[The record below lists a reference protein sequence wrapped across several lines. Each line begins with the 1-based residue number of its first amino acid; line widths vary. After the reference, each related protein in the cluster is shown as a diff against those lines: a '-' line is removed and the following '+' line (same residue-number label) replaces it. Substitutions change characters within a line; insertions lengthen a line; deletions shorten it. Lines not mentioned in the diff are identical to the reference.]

1 MADALGSDGMTG
13 PAGPVRASE
22 VTRGRG
28 TVGRRVRGEGGG
40 EAMPNRAY
48 RWFRGAGAPSVIGV
62 RVVIALVMLLTAA
75 CTPSEAQPFTPVDL
89 SDTSPA
95 ETSSRAPTG
104 SSPQDPARPAAPRE
118 ETVEVAPGVRVVVEW
133 PAAPD
138 ADTTT
143 MIEVL
148 RDYFAG
154 AFRAVV
160 SGGRDT
166 GYLDVVEYDAVDDA
180 SSWVGAFLDERRSVR
195 GTARLYALNVSAVS
209 GSGDDRGA
217 QLDVCVD
224 ESKMRLLDS
233 STGKPVTGQPDWTRK
248 PFLQSAAMGR
258 AADGGWRIRLFRHAK
273 LPDERAKG
281 CLR

>member
-1 MADALGSDGMTG
+1 M
-13 PAGPVRASE
+13 
-22 VTRGRG
+22 
-28 TVGRRVRGEGGG
+28 
-40 EAMPNRAY
+40 
-48 RWFRGAGAPSVIGV
+48 IGV

-75 CTPSEAQPFTPVDL
+75 CTPSAAQPFTPVDL
-89 SDTSPA
+89 SA
-95 ETSSRAPTG
+95 EA
-104 SSPQDPARPAAPRE
+104 SSPGSAQPSPGGSDQTVPRV
-118 ETVEVAPGVRVVVEW
+118 ETVKVAPEVRVVVEW

-138 ADTTT
+138 ADTTA

-160 SGGRDT
+160 SQGRDT

-195 GTARLYALNVSAVS
+195 GTARLYALNVSAAS

-224 ESKMRLLDS
+224 ESKMRLLDL
-233 STGKPVTGQPDWTRK
+233 STGKPVARQPEWTRK

>member
-1 MADALGSDGMTG
+1 M
-13 PAGPVRASE
+13 
-22 VTRGRG
+22 
-28 TVGRRVRGEGGG
+28 
-40 EAMPNRAY
+40 
-48 RWFRGAGAPSVIGV
+48 
-62 RVVIALVMLLTAA
+62 RVVIALVMLLSAA
-75 CTPSEAQPFTPVDL
+75 CTPSEAQPFAPADL
-89 SDTSPA
+89 SAEASPGESPLDA
-95 ETSSRAPTG
+95 AS
-104 SSPQDPARPAAPRE
+104 SSPWDPARQAAPRA
-118 ETVEVAPGVRVVVEW
+118 ETVKVAPGVRVVVEW

-138 ADTTT
+138 ADTTA

-160 SGGRDT
+160 SEGRDT
-166 GYLDVVEYDAVDDA
+166 GYLGLVEYDAVDDA
-180 SSWVGAFLDERRSVR
+180 SSWVGAFLGERRSVR

-233 STGKPVTGQPDWTRK
+233 STGKPVARQPDWTRK

-258 AADGGWRIRLFRHAK
+258 AADGGWRIRIFRHAK